1 MHQRGDENPSEVDV
15 VYLDT
20 APGRLRYRLPL
31 SLDRDT
37 VGEQTVREILD
48 STGTD
53 QSSVEARREASQL
66 LGLEVDGQQRY
77 PLFQFDRDRS
87 CISPVAA
94 YANKSLECKLDPWG
108 TLDWWFTTNPGI
120 HNERPVD
127 RLSAGLLTEADVDQL
142 VAADLQGMD

>member
-1 MHQRGDENPSEVDV
+1 MHQHGDEHPSEVDV

-20 APGRLRYRLPL
+20 ATGRLRYRLPL

-37 VGEQTVREILD
+37 VGEQTVRGILD
-48 STGTD
+48 SAGTD
-53 QSSVEARREASQL
+53 WSSVEARRQASQL
-66 LGLEVDGQQRY
+66 LGLEVDGQHRY

-94 YANKSLECKLDPWG
+94 YANEALQCQFDPWG
-108 TLDWWFTTNPGI
+108 TLDWWFTAHLGI

-127 RLSAGLLTEADVDQL
+127 RLIAGLLTEADVDRL
-142 VAADLQGMD
+142 VALELQGMD